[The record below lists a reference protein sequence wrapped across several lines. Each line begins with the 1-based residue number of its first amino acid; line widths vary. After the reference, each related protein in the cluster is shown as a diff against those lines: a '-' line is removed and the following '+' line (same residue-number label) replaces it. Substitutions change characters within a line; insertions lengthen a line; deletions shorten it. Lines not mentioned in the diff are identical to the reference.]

1 MKKILVI
8 LTSLFF
14 VGGFVKA
21 ENMMCIEVYQPVCA
35 VKNGVIKTYSNDCFA
50 KVNGAEILHMWACT
64 WMEKNNMIKKLKYIT
79 GDIQKMVDK
88 AIENYFKR
96 LSLKTIP
103 EQLNILQSK
112 LKKIQQVR
120 EQLQKIWKL
129 NELIWELLFYLEFK
143 FEEKIAQ
150 LKSQLVWAE
159 DSISQD
165 LLQSVLQET
174 SWE

>member
-1 MKKILVI
+1 MKKIFIALTGLI
-8 LTSLFF
+8 LI
-14 VGGFVKA
+14 GGFAKA

-50 KVNGAEILHMWACT
+50 RVNSAKILHNWVCT
-64 WMEKNNMIKKLKYIT
+64 WMEKYNVVKSLNYIT
-79 GDIQKMVDK
+79 GKNKKLVDR
-88 AIENYFKR
+88 AIENYFKK
-96 LSLKTIP
+96 LSSKTIP

-143 FEEKIAQ
+143 FEEKIEQ
-150 LKSQLVWAE
+150 LKTQLVWAE
-159 DSISQD
+159 SSISQD

-174 SWE
+174 WE